1 MAYRRAIAN
10 DRRMFMALGAT
21 LYTFQITLNDAD
33 RGVYESLEFRVAR
46 HPSETEEYLLARTL
60 AYCLEYREGLAFSSG
75 LSDPDAP
82 ALAVRDLTGALDSW
96 IEIGVPEPARLHKAT
111 KAARRVVVYSHKSVT
126 ALLARLAAE
135 RVHRAAEI
143 EVYEFD
149 KEFVTRLCARLVRRM
164 SFDLAVTDGHLY
176 LSLGEET
183 LDGVVTR
190 HPVAS
195 TS

>member
-1 MAYRRAIAN
+1 
-10 DRRMFMALGAT
+10 MALGAT
-21 LYTFQITLNDAD
+21 VYTFQITLNDAD

-96 IEIGVPEPARLHKAT
+96 IEIGSPEPARLHKAA
-111 KAARRVVVYSHKSVT
+111 KLARRVVVYSHKNVS
-126 ALLARLAAE
+126 ALLARLAVE

-143 EVYEFD
+143 EIYEFD
-149 KEFVTRLCARLVRRM
+149 REFLAQLCLRLARRM
-164 SFDLAVTDGHLY
+164 SFDIAVTDRHLY
-176 LSLGEET
+176 LSLGEDT
-183 LDGVVTR
+183 LDGDVTR
-190 HPVAS
+190 YRADGVA
-195 TS
+195 